1 MIDSFRWAA
10 LSLVPRNLPYKQE
23 VAGSSPA
30 LPTTILIDLVN
41 LSILTQTTP
50 SIEGLPS
57 YENCIDPQS
66 RMAIYAI
73 ISSAPS
79 R

>member
-1 MIDSFRWAA
+1 
-10 LSLVPRNLPYKQE
+10 
-23 VAGSSPA
+23 
-30 LPTTILIDLVN
+30 
-41 LSILTQTTP
+41 
-50 SIEGLPS
+50 LPS